1 MCFFHWFMCK
11 NCFVSFSKDDL
22 DRKWNI
28 YGAPKESL
36 ELIERREKQLEKEQ
50 VRFEEEMH
58 GS

>member
-1 MCFFHWFMCK
+1 MCK